1 MSLPI
6 VMRPEAQSDLL
17 AARRWYEGQREGLGD
32 LFADAFE
39 EVIAVLH
46 GSRSPRIWQDRA

>member
-17 AARRWYEGQREGLGD
+17 AARRWYERQREGW
-32 LFADAFE
+32 E
-39 EVIAVLH
+39 TYSPTP
-46 GSRSPRIWQDRA
+46 SRR